1 MVVSICYVSYHG
13 KVWEWLVAS
22 GWITESV
29 FAGRARMRKESEV
42 WA

>member
-1 MVVSICYVSYHG
+1 MIVSICYVTYHG
-13 KVWEWLVAS
+13 KVWEYLVEC

-42 WA
+42 HA